1 MDSLVRIYCD
11 GNDRIDEKRFD
22 LGCVGSM
29 ADIERYASILK
40 EGQRVLFYQTDEWEA
55 EGTIHLDDKD
65 KRWFG
70 IPDFST
76 LRHLGRASDDEK
88 GT

>member
-1 MDSLVRIYCD
+1 MDSLIRIYCD
-11 GNDRIDEKRFD
+11 GNSGIDEKRFD

-29 ADIERYASILK
+29 ADIERHASVLK
-40 EGQRVLFYQTDEWEA
+40 KGQRVLFYETDDWEA
-55 EGTIHLDDKD
+55 EGTIHFDEEK

-76 LRHLGRASDDEK
+76 IRHLGRTDERS
-88 GT
+88 T